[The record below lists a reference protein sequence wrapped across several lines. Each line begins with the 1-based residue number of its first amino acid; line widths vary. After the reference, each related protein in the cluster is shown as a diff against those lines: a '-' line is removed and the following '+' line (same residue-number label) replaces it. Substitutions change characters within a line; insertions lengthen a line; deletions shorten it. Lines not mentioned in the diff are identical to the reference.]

1 MTLSHRIP
9 PIAVL
14 CVFIGAIQQV
24 GTSPEKGGGSR
35 QGNPKTDVERS
46 ACSQKKVMSSHKFF
60 HTLFFGTQLL
70 FFLGFLWS
78 SYITARNKDST
89 SKKESTSVSE
99 MTILIFA
106 QNIIIPLLCQCG
118 LFIYTCVSENS
129 VVFKNVIFC
138 ILWLNVMCWSRNIC
152 EKSSFASF
160 YSFLVTF
167 SE

>member
-1 MTLSHRIP
+1 MILSHRIP

-14 CVFIGAIQQV
+14 CIFIGAIQQV
-24 GTSPEKGGGSR
+24 GKLPGKGGGSR
-35 QGNPKTDVERS
+35 QRKPKKLRRKERMQS
-46 ACSQKKVMSSHKFF
+46 NKVMSSHKFF
-60 HTLFFGTQLL
+60 HELFFGTQLL

-129 VVFKNVIFC
+129 VVFKNVIFY

-167 SE
+167 RE